1 MGDELIETEAGAY
14 ELSREKTAAL
24 GRELADLSFVLAET
38 DARGRVKVYRI
49 TPEQLLQVDK
59 YLAETGRY

>member
-1 MGDELIETEAGAY
+1 MEEGNGEEPIGETE
-14 ELSREKTAAL
+14 E
-24 GRELADLSFVLAET
+24 
-38 DARGRVKVYRI
+38 RGRVKVYRI